1 MSLDKSSMKTRSQ
14 STVEQNDPALVQEV
28 IKDILQSKSFL
39 SLVEESITNRVK
51 EMEET
56 IEKQTAQILDL
67 ETSNKDKTK
76 QITDLQKRI
85 KEHNASLDAI
95 DLKLDAQ
102 EQYSRRTVSGSS
114 VALRKQVKT
123 LI

>member
-14 STVEQNDPALVQEV
+14 STVEQNDPALVPEV

-56 IEKQTAQILDL
+56 IEKANSSNPGTGNQQQRQNQTNHRPPKAD
-67 ETSNKDKTK
+67 
-76 QITDLQKRI
+76 
-85 KEHNASLDAI
+85 
-95 DLKLDAQ
+95 
-102 EQYSRRTVSGSS
+102 
-114 VALRKQVKT
+114 
-123 LI
+123 